1 MEFFETVERRQSV
14 RAFKATPVPDDK
26 LQAILNAINRAPSAG
41 NFQSYE
47 VFVIESQEKREALTK
62 ATFDQSFIVQA
73 PLSLVFCAN
82 PSRCS
87 YEPKSLYALED
98 ASIACSYATLAVT
111 AVGLAAV
118 WIGAFRPDDV
128 LRVLGS
134 PAGLVPVAILPI
146 GYANETP
153 ERTTRRAIGE
163 LVHKIR

>member
-1 MEFFETVERRQSV
+1 MDFFETVEKRQSV
-14 RAFKATPVPDDK
+14 RAFKATPVPQDK
-26 LQAILNAINRAPSAG
+26 LDAILNAINRAPSAG

-47 VFVIESQEKREALTK
+47 VFVIDSQEKREALTK
-62 ATFDQSFIVQA
+62 ATFDQNFIVQA
-73 PLSLVFCAN
+73 PVSLVFCAN

-111 AVGLAAV
+111 AVGLGAV
-118 WIGAFRPDDV
+118 WVGAFRPDAV
-128 LRVLGS
+128 LQVLGS

-153 ERTTRRAIGE
+153 ERTTRRELSE
-163 LVHKIR
+163 LVHKIG

>member
-1 MEFFETVERRQSV
+1 MEFFETVEKRQSV
-14 RAFKATPVPDDK
+14 RAFTATPVPEDK

-47 VFVIESQEKREALTK
+47 VFIVDTAEKQEVLTK
-62 ATFDQSFIVQA
+62 ATYDQNFIAQA
-73 PLSLVFCAN
+73 PVSLVFCAN

-118 WIGAFRPDDV
+118 WIGAFKPDAV
-128 LRVLGS
+128 LQVLGS

-153 ERTTRRAIGE
+153 ERTTRRLLAE
-163 LVHKIR
+163 LVHRV